1 MKALNI
7 LVVLVFLVQN
17 SFGQVKLPPIKSE
30 IKMSDDGVETVF
42 PVITM
47 ISFNTVGEIMDVKA
61 GISISFQNFQ
71 SNQTQILKQS
81 LEEHDDCGKR
91 LKLTGS
97 NFSEERG
104 LAFLTVNLRYEQ
116 WVCAFGGT
124 TCLVRQSGKIKIKL
138 TPQIENSTLF
148 VRSEVV
154 DVEANGALGSLLD
167 NDSFKREFVKLIG
180 LDDRLEAALPKE
192 LSSLNP
198 DFGSFNFSTSQG
210 VIFLMA
216 EAIMHLTGTQLSLL
230 MAIGNDD

>member
-1 MKALNI
+1 
-7 LVVLVFLVQN
+7 
-17 SFGQVKLPPIKSE
+17 
-30 IKMSDDGVETVF
+30 MSDDGVETVF